1 MPRKPKP
8 AAEAST
14 ALPSIP
20 KELIDQF
27 VKGPMSAEA
36 VQAASAASKKALI
49 EWPLRVVKSH

>member
-14 ALPSIP
+14 ALLSIP

-27 VKGPMSAEA
+27 AKG
-36 VQAASAASKKALI
+36 Q
-49 EWPLRVVKSH
+49 